1 MSVRKA
7 AALYSFKW
15 LKYGACY
22 VYVFYHEFFLNE
34 KKKKGRKEKGGYEET
49 HRKWTRAQDGV
60 SSQRLAG
67 QMGGLASGQTRAL
80 LPLLNSCMKTKEFLK
95 KSST

>member
-15 LKYGACY
+15 LKYSACY

-34 KKKKGRKEKGGYEET
+34 KKKKERKEKG
-49 HRKWTRAQDGV
+49 RKEVEGTRKGF
-60 SSQRLAG
+60 SFLLS
-67 QMGGLASGQTRAL
+67 ASVGKL
-80 LPLLNSCMKTKEFLK
+80 S
-95 KSST
+95 

>member
-34 KKKKGRKEKGGYEET
+34 KKKKERKEKGRKEGEKEGRGRGRHLRVCCKALGYNGKPKT
-49 HRKWTRAQDGV
+49 QIGFI
-60 SSQRLAG
+60 
-67 QMGGLASGQTRAL
+67 L
-80 LPLLNSCMKTKEFLK
+80 LFILSLGNIP
-95 KSST
+95 